1 MRASCRWC
9 SLNLQL
15 IFSKKH
21 PKLKTNQM
29 WICISLY
36 IFSLLF
42 RSSSLSFSAE
52 MFLRW
57 VSFLSF
63 SIGPQKQ
70 GPPTLLIF
78 VGLIDSHHV
87 SVRYDLFI
95 FICLIFVYIYMCI
108 IFAWMNILYKYI
120 HVYAWRLMKG
130 FRGSIQS
137 CKSSNS
143 LPESPCILLSVL
155 RLSIASFTPDLGYL
169 SITLIQLHTVLV
181 VTSTANMLGSIGIA
195 GGVVVGNPYRKI
207 CQTLP
212 LRRSRIKNVFVV
224 WAEARGTV
232 FGGISTKHGRPN

>member
-1 MRASCRWC
+1 MQFESPTDLFKKT
-9 SLNLQL
+9 SEIKDKPDVNLY
-15 IFSKKH
+15 I
-21 PKLKTNQM
+21 
-29 WICISLY
+29 IISLY

-87 SVRYDLFI
+87 SVRYD
-95 FICLIFVYIYMCI
+95 FICLIYAYIYICALYLHGFI
-108 IFAWMNILYKYI
+108 YYKYI

-130 FRGSIQS
+130 FRASIQS
-137 CKSSNS
+137 CKSSYS
-143 LPESPCILLSVL
+143 LPESPCILSSVL

-212 LRRSRIKNVFVV
+212 LRRSRI
-224 WAEARGTV
+224 
-232 FGGISTKHGRPN
+232 

>member
-95 FICLIFVYIYMCI
+95 FICLIFVYIYIC
-108 IFAWMNILYKYI
+108 ALYLHGWIYYTSI
-120 HVYAWRLMKG
+120 YMYMHEGSWRAFVAASNHVSPQIVCRNLHASYWVCWGCPLPHLPQTWDTYPLLW
-130 FRGSIQS
+130 FS
-137 CKSSNS
+137 C
-143 LPESPCILLSVL
+143 
-155 RLSIASFTPDLGYL
+155 TP
-169 SITLIQLHTVLV
+169 
-181 VTSTANMLGSIGIA
+181 
-195 GGVVVGNPYRKI
+195 
-207 CQTLP
+207 
-212 LRRSRIKNVFVV
+212 F
-224 WAEARGTV
+224 W
-232 FGGISTKHGRPN
+232 

>member
-1 MRASCRWC
+1 MRRCFCDESRSCPFQSAHKNRD
-9 SLNLQL
+9 LQPCCFLLDWL
-15 IFSKKH
+15 IR
-21 PKLKTNQM
+21 
-29 WICISLY
+29 I
-36 IFSLLF
+36 
-42 RSSSLSFSAE
+42 
-52 MFLRW
+52 MFL
-57 VSFLSF
+57 LDM
-63 SIGPQKQ
+63 I
-70 GPPTLLIF
+70 
-78 VGLIDSHHV
+78 
-87 SVRYDLFI
+87 YLFNLCMYI
-95 FICLIFVYIYMCI
+95 YIYMCI
-108 IFAWMNILYKYI
+108 IFACIYILQ
-120 HVYAWRLMKG
+120 VYTCTWRLMKG
-130 FRGSIQS
+130 FRASIQS